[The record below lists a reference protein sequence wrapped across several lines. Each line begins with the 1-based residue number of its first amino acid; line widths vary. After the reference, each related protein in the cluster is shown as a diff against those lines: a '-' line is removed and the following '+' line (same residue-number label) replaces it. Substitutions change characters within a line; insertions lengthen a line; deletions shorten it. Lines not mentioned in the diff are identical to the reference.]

1 MPPGS
6 RERVTPS
13 GPIEEAR
20 WLRTKSPR
28 WSAGKARLPSDRQA
42 GAFAR
47 GAQYKTCADPALRPP
62 RGATKAGRKPGKRT
76 ERSDDPPAACRADPK
91 TCAQL
96 NRRPGKRRGK
106 E

>member
-62 RGATKAGRKPGKRT
+62 RGQQEKPGESPEPGQSGLTIRGQHAARSRT
-76 ERSDDPPAACRADPK
+76 RAPNSIANQERDEAK
-91 TCAQL
+91 
-96 NRRPGKRRGK
+96 
-106 E
+106 